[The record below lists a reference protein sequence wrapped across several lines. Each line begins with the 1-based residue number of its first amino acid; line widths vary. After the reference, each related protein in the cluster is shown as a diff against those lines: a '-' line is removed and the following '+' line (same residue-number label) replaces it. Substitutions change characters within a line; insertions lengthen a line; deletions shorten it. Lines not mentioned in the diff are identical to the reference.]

1 MSPFLRISPGLS
13 VVVDRLEHMFD
24 TAVAW
29 AHDARTGSAEEP
41 PGLVLAARL
50 DATDVGSLDDGD
62 VLELVAGWERL
73 AGWVRARQADAVAVL
88 AGRPSQNPTW
98 PGAAGV
104 SARQRTYGLAPDE
117 LLLRLGVTR
126 RRAERMVRLARGGE
140 AHLSDTVDALRAGT
154 VDEAKAHL
162 IVEALEHTT
171 IPVALE
177 VQDRVLPRAGSRTLS
192 QLSGDLRAA
201 LIDVD
206 LRDAA
211 CRHAAATT
219 DRRVCRPRV
228 LPDGMASLYAV
239 LPAADA
245 VAIDHALHGTARAA
259 AAAGD
264 ARTID
269 QLRADALLDA
279 VLCHSVGRL
288 ERSAPRRGPTVHITV
303 PLSLLSGDDTVA
315 ATLSGYGAI
324 TPDQARRI
332 AADPHSTWRRLLTDP
347 ASGRIVD
354 YGRTRY
360 RTPAELA
367 EVIRLRDGTCVMP
380 TCNAAAASCDLDHTI
395 PFASGGST
403 SEGNLG
409 ALCRHHHL
417 LKTHGGWGLEQP
429 KIGAFV
435 WTTPAGQVI
444 RTADTAGGERRRR
457 KRQRCGRRGHRDRHG
472 PTAVLRGHTATGR
485 ASESR

>member
-1 MSPFLRISPGLS
+1 M
-13 VVVDRLEHMFD
+13 
-24 TAVAW
+24 
-29 AHDARTGSAEEP
+29 
-41 PGLVLAARL
+41 VLAARL
-50 DATDVGSLDDGD
+50 DAADAGSLDDD
-62 VLELVAGWERL
+62 DLLELVAGWERL

-98 PGAAGV
+98 PDAAGV
-104 SARQRTYGLAPDE
+104 SARQRAYGLAPDE
-117 LLLRLGVTR
+117 LSLRLGVTR

-154 VDEAKAHL
+154 IDEAKAHL
-162 IVEALEHTT
+162 IVETLEHTA

-192 QLSGDLRAA
+192 QLSGDVQAA

-206 LRDAA
+206 PRDAA
-211 CRHAAATT
+211 CRHAATT
-219 DRRVCRPRV
+219 ADRRVCRPRV
-228 LPDGMASLYAV
+228 LPDGMASLDAV
-239 LPAADA
+239 LSAADA
-245 VAIDHALHGTARAA
+245 VAIDQALHGTARAA

-269 QLRADALLDA
+269 QLRADALIDA
-279 VLCHSVGRL
+279 VLCPGVGRP

-303 PLSLLSGDDTVA
+303 PLSVLSGDDTVA

-347 ASGRIVD
+347 TSGRIVD

-360 RTPAELA
+360 RPPAELA
-367 EVIRLRDGTCVMP
+367 EIIRLRDGTCVMP
-380 TCNAAAASCDLDHTI
+380 TCNAAAAGCDLDHTI
-395 PFASGGST
+395 PFASGGNT
-403 SEGNLG
+403 SDGNLG

-417 LKTHGGWGLEQP
+417 LKTHGEWGLEQP
-429 KIGAFV
+429 KSGTFV
-435 WTTPAGQVI
+435 WTTPAGRVI
-444 RTADTAGGERRRR
+444 RTADAAARSIDAGNDGSVAPASSIDAGSDGGATAAGNET
-457 KRQRCGRRGHRDRHG
+457 DAD
-472 PTAVLRGHTATGR
+472 PPPI
-485 ASESR
+485 